1 MSSDDASVMTQ
12 KELMRQ
18 LYSLQKESVENDAR
32 LQAEMD
38 GLNRRLDKQERTF
51 EKISEVL
58 AEQKSFFSS
67 LNGMNKKFDDVEL
80 EIAKL
85 VQWKHEQEKRSS
97 LEDKDGEALE
107 GKFKILFAWKD
118 ISQKRLDILENK
130 HAKTAFELIKKIGG
144 IVLTMIVT
152 AITAYLIGRIK

>member
-85 VQWKHEQEKRSS
+85 VQWKHEQEKRSA
-97 LEDKDGEALE
+97 LEDKDDEALE

-118 ISQKRLDILENK
+118 TSQKRLDILENK
-130 HAKTAFELIKKIGG
+130 NAKTAFELVKKIGG

-152 AITAYLIGRIK
+152 AITAYLIGRFK

>member
-1 MSSDDASVMTQ
+1 MGSDDASVMTQ

-67 LNGMNKKFDDVEL
+67 LNGMNWKLQSACNGSRNKK
-80 EIAKL
+80 K
-85 VQWKHEQEKRSS
+85 
-97 LEDKDGEALE
+97 EAPL
-107 GKFKILFAWKD
+107 KIKMV
-118 ISQKRLDILENK
+118 KRLRENSK
-130 HAKTAFELIKKIGG
+130 SYLHGKIYRKKDWIFLKTKVQRQRLHW
-144 IVLTMIVT
+144 
-152 AITAYLIGRIK
+152 

>member
-38 GLNRRLDKQERTF
+38 GFNRRLDKQERTF

-85 VQWKHEQEKRSS
+85 VQWKHEQEKRSA
-97 LEDKDGEALE
+97 LEDKDDEALE

-118 ISQKRLDILENK
+118 TSQKRLDILENK
-130 HAKTAFELIKKIGG
+130 NAKTAFELIKKIGG

-152 AITAYLIGRIK
+152 AITAYLIGRFK